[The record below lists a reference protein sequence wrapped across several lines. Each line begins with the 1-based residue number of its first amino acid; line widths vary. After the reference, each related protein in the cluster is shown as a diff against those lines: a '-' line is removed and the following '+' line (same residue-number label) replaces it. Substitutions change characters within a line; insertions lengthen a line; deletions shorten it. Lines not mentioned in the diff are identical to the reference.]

1 MLTEAQATDE
11 ERYTLV
17 KQDNSTLSSRIYMLE
32 EQLREA
38 EEKRE
43 ESLKMEK
50 KSNKEEIEK
59 LEREWQ
65 IAHDN
70 FSIR

>member
-17 KQDNSTLSSRIYMLE
+17 KQDNRTLSSRIFMLE

-38 EEKRE
+38 EEKSL

-50 KSNKEEIEK
+50 KRNKEQIEK
-59 LEREWQ
+59 LERERQ